1 MAHTDFN
8 IDKVTNLKIKNK
20 EGQLIANWP
29 CESLYVTQ
37 SYDNPIKLD
46 FKAVL
51 NGEKSITDTIKYT
64 TTNMV
69 DSIIDEI
76 DKRLTKIET
85 KLDITEINDACEAI
99 SKASKRM
106 GCSEKEAGQALKI
119 MSERLKTYK
128 NEEDDIF
135 LNSLKIIADETE
147 AMTIG
152 IYGK

>member
-8 IDKVTNLKIKNK
+8 VDKITKLKIKDTD
-20 EGQLIANWP
+20 GQLIADWP

-46 FKAVL
+46 FEATLK
-51 NGEKSITDTIKYT
+51 GEKSITDTIKYT

-69 DSIIDEI
+69 DSIISEI
-76 DKRLTKIET
+76 DKRLTKVET

-106 GCSEKEAGQALKI
+106 GCSAKEAGQALKI

-128 NEEDDIF
+128 DEEEDIF
-135 LNSLKIIADETE
+135 LNSLKIIANETE
-147 AMTIG
+147 AMVVG